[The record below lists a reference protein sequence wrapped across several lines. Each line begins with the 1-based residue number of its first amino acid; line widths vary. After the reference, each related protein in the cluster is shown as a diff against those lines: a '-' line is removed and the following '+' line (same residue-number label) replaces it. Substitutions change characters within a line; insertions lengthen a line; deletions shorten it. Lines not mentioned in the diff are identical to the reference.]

1 VKLAVAGVAYCLIP
15 KLQIQDELESG
26 ALIELTPSI
35 LLSHQI
41 YWHHWQLESGV
52 LSEVSDAIIGHARQF
67 LPQ

>member
-1 VKLAVAGVAYCLIP
+1 MPHRIDP
-15 KLQIQDELESG
+15 N
-26 ALIELTPSI
+26 I

-67 LPQ
+67 AAVTTKTFGQLSVSFAMFGNL